1 MGHLGIGGSKWHVEI
16 FYVRGF
22 LIGPQ
27 RKSLIFISF
36 YFMDKPKARAKQKLR
51 AFAFWNS
58 DYPGGRANIRGE
70 LNVSL
75 SKRSEKSRIS
85 S

>member
-1 MGHLGIGGSKWHVEI
+1 MACRDILRARFSHWSAAEKSD
-16 FYVRGF
+16 FF
-22 LIGPQ
+22 LFF
-27 RKSLIFISF
+27 KS
-36 YFMDKPKARAKQKLR
+36 YFVDKPKASAKQKLR

-70 LNVSL
+70 LNVS
-75 SKRSEKSRIS
+75 EKSRIS